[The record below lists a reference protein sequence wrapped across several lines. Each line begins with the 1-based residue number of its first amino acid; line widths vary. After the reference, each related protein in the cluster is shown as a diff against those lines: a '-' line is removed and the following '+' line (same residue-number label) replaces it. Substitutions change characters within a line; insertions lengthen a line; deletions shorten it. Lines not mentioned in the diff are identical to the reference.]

1 MSEIVP
7 APHVTLHSGQR
18 VFALIGVS
26 TTALSLIPSK
36 GLRPSH
42 FSASPN
48 DVVAWSTLSKAAL
61 QRALIE
67 LQWEQVTAERDRRRK
82 AKSAEAIEKTISST
96 QAAVTVLAAPLVSLA
111 LSRKRPRRIES
122 IDSPLLIVDCDYD
135 NLMTKGEGA
144 SLGSQL
150 IHCYAAVRRRRAF
163 VRLLLAGVCDARLT
177 QLARVSGAGT
187 WKIHVTRDPLERLLT
202 AKATDDDAS
211 VPTITSPPLPH
222 PSLSSLPSTGI
233 GADACP
239 LLYTTHTTYL
249 TADAPTIIWR
259 FEPGEAYVIGGV
271 VDKNRHPGIAAARAA
286 TLGFRTARFPLIECG
301 ALETSVVAAAGAHR
315 RRVLTTNKAVELCAA
330 VIEGYLGEGEGEG
343 VIDEKMVWRKAIT
356 LVLGGESV
364 EGGGEGGAATV

>member
-7 APHVTLHSGQR
+7 TPPHVTLPSGQR
-18 VFALIGVS
+18 VFELIGITSV
-26 TTALSLIPSK
+26 ALSLIPSK

-42 FSASPN
+42 FSASPHN
-48 DVVAWSTLSKAAL
+48 VAAWSTLSKAAL

-82 AKSAEAIEKTISST
+82 AKLESAEAIEKTIAST
-96 QAAVTVLAAPLVSLA
+96 TTAALAQAAPFVSLA
-111 LSRKRPRRIES
+111 LLSRKRPRRIES
-122 IDSPLLIVDCDYD
+122 LDSPILIVDCDYD

-163 VRLLLAGVCDARLT
+163 VRLVLAGVCEARLT
-177 QLARVSGAGT
+177 QLARVSGAAT
-187 WKIHVTRDPLERLLT
+187 WKIHVSRERLERLLST
-202 AKATDDDAS
+202 VETPPPS
-211 VPTITSPPLPH
+211 TTVTSSPLPL
-222 PSLSSLPSTGI
+222 PSLSLPSTGI

-249 TADAPTIIWR
+249 TADAPTILWR

-271 VDKNRHPGIAAARAA
+271 VDKNRHPGIAASRAA
-286 TLGFRTARFPLIECG
+286 TLGFRTARFPLVECG
-301 ALETSVVAAAGAHR
+301 ALETSVAAAAGAHR

-330 VIEGYLGEGEGEG
+330 VMEGYLGEG
-343 VIDEKMVWRKAIT
+343 DEKMVWRKAIT
-356 LVLGGESV
+356 LVLGAESREGAGE
-364 EGGGEGGAATV
+364 GGEGNCVNG